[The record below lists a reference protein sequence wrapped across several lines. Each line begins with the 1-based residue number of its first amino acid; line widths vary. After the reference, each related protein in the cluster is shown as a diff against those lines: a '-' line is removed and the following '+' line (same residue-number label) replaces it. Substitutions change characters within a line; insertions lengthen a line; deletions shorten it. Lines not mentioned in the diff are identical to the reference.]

1 MFEMTKNVLQNL
13 MGKSS
18 TRLYPFAKRETFE
31 RFRGTLDI
39 DVDECIFCGT
49 CAKKCPSQCIE
60 VDIKGR
66 TWTCDSFAC
75 VYCSNCVEACPTQ
88 CMTMSNVTKQPAYE
102 KDVIFYK
109 GKPKEPKEKKAKAA
123 KDEKPAG

>member
-18 TRLYPFAKRETFE
+18 TRLYPFVKREPYE

-39 DVDECIFCGT
+39 NVDECIFCGT

-66 TWTCDSFAC
+66 TWTCDTFAC

-88 CMTMSNVTKQPAYE
+88 CMTMTPVTKPPAGE
-102 KDVIFYK
+102 KDLLFYK
-109 GKPKEPKEKKAKAA
+109 GKPKEKKEKPVKKEKAA
-123 KDEKPAG
+123 